1 MGKRLKEIFIII
13 FIILLCIG
21 LFIIYNGITNNGMK
35 ELITNR
41 YFIIYLIIMLLF
53 IVIFW
58 LSSFVFGKSKTKE
71 LHHRDKLFNSL
82 VQNSDTIYAMYDVNK
97 REYIYTTNNAYE
109 VLGIKEDE
117 KETNQIINQI
127 FEIPVLKNEL
137 EEWNQKS
144 EFVSQMLAF
153 KNPAYQHTRW
163 IKVKIYPFRDKKLNY
178 NVILISDVTKE
189 HDQQHLLVTQAAD
202 IKTREKQLNEIT
214 SVSYDIEIDVNV
226 SNNEMS
232 LHNLKPEFSYFGN
245 EKNGNY
251 ETEMNNIIDT
261 YILKND
267 RNNVKNLF
275 SRKRFLDILET
286 KNFEPISVR
295 YRLIDDNIIW
305 LESTAFFT
313 TNKGELHVTIL
324 TKNVTENAEYMREQ
338 NQLLQNALKDSKK
351 ANKAKSEF
359 LAIMSHE
366 IRTPMN
372 AIIGLSS
379 SILNEDLPKDVREDI
394 ENINSASMNL
404 LDVIDGI
411 LDISKIE
418 SGKETLVEKEYNVPK
433 FLKDLENITN
443 ENIGNKE
450 IKLNLVIDPKT
461 PAKLFGES
469 SRIRQVLNNILNNS
483 IKFTDKGSITI
494 KVDSKKKNNTCD
506 LIISISDTGCGIE
519 KDKLS
524 RLFDESKKVTNDN
537 SKYIEGMGLTITKKL
552 MDLLNGQIDV
562 ESTVGVGT
570 TFTIIVNQ
578 KLIDD
583 KVIGDINEYVISKKK
598 NSAFDTEGKK
608 VLVVDDNKLN
618 LKVAERLLKPYNVEI
633 TTVDSGIKTLELI
646 NNGSKFDLILLD
658 QMMPEMDGTETL
670 HNLKNIKGFD
680 IPVIMLTADAIVGKR
695 EEYLKAGFDDYLSKP
710 IDTNELNK
718 VLKKF
723 LQN

>member
-1 MGKRLKEIFIII
+1 MAIVTFYRRGKKETGQTLSMAAIATNMAIEHNYK
-13 FIILLCIG
+13 ILIVDTAFQYKMLEECFWPIKKETTN
-21 LFIIYNGITNNGMK
+21 INTNNKGANAAIESGIEGLVK
-35 ELITNR
+35 VISSNKTTPEIVRNYCRTILRERLDFLQAPLTTEYKDYAEVAPKYINVLNAANR
-41 YFIIYLIIMLLF
+41 YYDY
-53 IVIFW
+53 V
-58 LSSFVFGKSKTKE
+58 FVDLYK
-71 LHHRDKLFNSL
+71 
-82 VQNSDTIYAMYDVNK
+82 
-97 REYIYTTNNAYE
+97 
-109 VLGIKEDE
+109 
-117 KETNQIINQI
+117 
-127 FEIPVLKNEL
+127 
-137 EEWNQKS
+137 
-144 EFVSQMLAF
+144 
-153 KNPAYQHTRW
+153 
-163 IKVKIYPFRDKKLNY
+163 
-178 NVILISDVTKE
+178 
-189 HDQQHLLVTQAAD
+189 
-202 IKTREKQLNEIT
+202 
-214 SVSYDIEIDVNV
+214 
-226 SNNEMS
+226 
-232 LHNLKPEFSYFGN
+232 
-245 EKNGNY
+245 
-251 ETEMNNIIDT
+251 
-261 YILKND
+261 
-267 RNNVKNLF
+267 
-275 SRKRFLDILET
+275 
-286 KNFEPISVR
+286 
-295 YRLIDDNIIW
+295 
-305 LESTAFFT
+305 
-313 TNKGELHVTIL
+313 
-324 TKNVTENAEYMREQ
+324 
-338 NQLLQNALKDSKK
+338 
-351 ANKAKSEF
+351 
-359 LAIMSHE
+359 
-366 IRTPMN
+366 
-372 AIIGLSS
+372 
-379 SILNEDLPKDVREDI
+379 DLPKDVREDI

-450 IKLNLVIDPKT
+450 IKLNLVINPKT
-461 PAKLFGES
+461 PAKLFGDS

-506 LIISISDTGCGIE
+506 LIISVSDTGCGIE

-570 TFTIIVNQ
+570 TFTISVNQ

-658 QMMPEMDGTETL
+658 QMMPEMDGIETL